1 MTNFA
6 LKEGSSSECAVI
18 EQRAETGC
26 EKDITPKNDPENDP
40 ENDPD
45 NEEGTYIE
53 PNSEN
58 DSGSIIRISDVLEYL
73 FCSRFIYYMYCLD
86 IPQHEEKRFKV
97 IKGREVHETRKLTN
111 RDYVRKKL
119 NCMRKDSDVFIASKQ
134 HHIKGIV
141 DEVLFLEDGT
151 AAPLEYKFAE
161 YKDKIFKTY
170 KFQLVLQALL
180 IRENYSIEVNRAY
193 ICFTRSNS
201 LVKEME
207 ITTSDFKKA
216 EKIIE
221 EILDI
226 VQKGLYPKTTISSRK
241 CVDCCYRNICV

>member
-1 MTNFA
+1 MT
-6 LKEGSSSECAVI
+6 SSECAENEV
-18 EQRAETGC
+18 RAETGV
-26 EKDITPKNDPENDP
+26 EKNTDVDKDTEDEG
-40 ENDPD
+40 EMAVEPD
-45 NEEGTYIE
+45 
-53 PNSEN
+53 SDSDS
-58 DSGSIIRISDVLEYL
+58 DSGTIIRISDVLEYL

-97 IKGREVHETRKLTN
+97 LKGREVHETRKLTN

-119 NCMRKDSDVFIASKQ
+119 NCTRKESEVFIASKQ
-134 HHIKGIV
+134 NHIKGIV

-180 IRENYSIEVNRAY
+180 IRENYNVEVNRAY

-207 ITTSDFKKA
+207 ISTSDFKKA

-221 EILDI
+221 EIL
-226 VQKGLYPKTTISSRK
+226 
-241 CVDCCYRNICV
+241 

>member
-1 MTNFA
+1 M
-6 LKEGSSSECAVI
+6 SDSEFVPGEEA
-18 EQRAETGC
+18 
-26 EKDITPKNDPENDP
+26 ENDAEIGSEVP
-40 ENDPD
+40 GESIG
-45 NEEGTYIE
+45 GTD
-53 PNSEN
+53 SET
-58 DSGSIIRISDVLEYL
+58 IIRISDVLEYL
-73 FCSRFIYYMYCLD
+73 FCPRFIYYMYCLD

-119 NCMRKDSDVFIASKQ
+119 NCISKESDVFIASKMN
-134 HHIKGIV
+134 HIKGIV

-161 YKDKIFKTY
+161 YKDKVFKTY

-180 IRENYSIEVNRAY
+180 IRENYNIEVNRAY
-193 ICFTRSNS
+193 LCFTRSNS

-207 ITTSDFKKA
+207 ITNSDFKKA
-216 EKIIE
+216 GKIIE

-226 VQKGLYPKTTISSRK
+226 IEKGLYPKTTRSSRK

>member
-1 MTNFA
+1 MSDSGFV
-6 LKEGSSSECAVI
+6 SSEMVEADI
-18 EQRAETGC
+18 ETS
-26 EKDITPKNDPENDP
+26 
-40 ENDPD
+40 
-45 NEEGTYIE
+45 NEEFTESRGETD
-53 PNSEN
+53 SET
-58 DSGSIIRISDVLEYL
+58 IVRISDVLEYL

-111 RDYVRKKL
+111 KDYVRKKL
-119 NCMRKDSDVFIASKQ
+119 NCIRKESDVFIASKKS
-134 HHIKGIV
+134 HIKGIV
-141 DEVLFLEDGT
+141 DEVLFLDDGT

-161 YKDKIFKTY
+161 YKDKVFKTY

-180 IRENYSIEVNRAY
+180 IRENYNIEVNRAY

-207 ITTSDFKKA
+207 ISNSDFKKA
-216 EKIIE
+216 EKIIQ

-226 VQKGLYPKTTISSRK
+226 IQKGLYPKTSRSSRK

>member
-1 MTNFA
+1 MTN
-6 LKEGSSSECAVI
+6 SECTVDEKMVEKSVENDAENEDKTVI
-18 EQRAETGC
+18 EL
-26 EKDITPKNDPENDP
+26 D
-40 ENDPD
+40 
-45 NEEGTYIE
+45 
-53 PNSEN
+53 SEN
-58 DSGSIIRISDVLEYL
+58 DSGTIIRISDVLEYL
-73 FCSRFIYYMYCLD
+73 FCPRFIYYMYCLD

-97 IKGREVHETRKLTN
+97 LKGREVHETRKLTN

-119 NCMRKDSDVFIASKQ
+119 NCIRKESEVFIASKQ

-180 IRENYSIEVNRAY
+180 IRENYNIKVNRAY

-201 LVKEME
+201 LVKEMG
-207 ITTSDFKKA
+207 ITNSDFKKA

-221 EILDI
+221 EIVEI
-226 VQKGLYPKTTISSRK
+226 VQKGLYPKTSRSSRK

>member
-1 MTNFA
+1 MT
-6 LKEGSSSECAVI
+6 SSEFSVN
-18 EQRAETGC
+18 EEKAETGV
-26 EKDITPKNDPENDP
+26 EKDTDVEIDPED
-40 ENDPD
+40 EDC
-45 NEEGTYIE
+45 TAVE
-53 PNSEN
+53 PYSDN
-58 DSGSIIRISDVLEYL
+58 DSGTIIRISDVLEYL

-86 IPQHEEKRFKV
+86 IPQYEEKRFKV

-119 NCMRKDSDVFIASKQ
+119 NCTRKESEVFIASKQ

-180 IRENYSIEVNRAY
+180 IRENYNIEVNRAY
-193 ICFTRSNS
+193 LCFTRSNS

-207 ITTSDFKKA
+207 ISASDFKKA

-221 EILDI
+221 EIIDI
-226 VQKGLYPKTTISSRK
+226 IQKGLYPKTTRSSRK

>member
-1 MTNFA
+1 M
-6 LKEGSSSECAVI
+6 GDSEFVPG
-18 EQRAETGC
+18 EEAETDA
-26 EKDITPKNDPENDP
+26 EIN
-40 ENDPD
+40 
-45 NEEGTYIE
+45 NEILEDLTE
-53 PNSEN
+53 ETDSET
-58 DSGSIIRISDVLEYL
+58 IIRISDVLEYL
-73 FCSRFIYYMYCLD
+73 FCPRFIYYMYCLD

-111 RDYVRKKL
+111 REYVRKKL
-119 NCMRKDSDVFIASKQ
+119 NCIRKESDVFIASKKN
-134 HHIKGIV
+134 HIKGIV

-161 YKDKIFKTY
+161 YKDKVFKTY

-180 IRENYSIEVNRAY
+180 IKENYNIEVNRAY
-193 ICFTRSNS
+193 LCFTRSNS

-207 ITTSDFKKA
+207 ITSTDFKKA

-226 VQKGLYPKTTISSRK
+226 VQKGLYPKTSRSSRK

>member
-1 MTNFA
+1 MTN
-6 LKEGSSSECAVI
+6 SECTVDEKMVEKGVENDAENEDKTVI
-18 EQRAETGC
+18 EL
-26 EKDITPKNDPENDP
+26 D
-40 ENDPD
+40 
-45 NEEGTYIE
+45 
-53 PNSEN
+53 SEN
-58 DSGSIIRISDVLEYL
+58 DSGTIIRISDVLEYL
-73 FCSRFIYYMYCLD
+73 FCPRFIYYMYCLD

-97 IKGREVHETRKLTN
+97 LKGREVHETRKLTN

-119 NCMRKDSDVFIASKQ
+119 NCIRKESEVFIASKQ

-180 IRENYSIEVNRAY
+180 IRENYNIKVNRAY

-201 LVKEME
+201 LVKEMG
-207 ITTSDFKKA
+207 ITNSDFKKA

-221 EILDI
+221 EIVEI
-226 VQKGLYPKTTISSRK
+226 VQKGLYPKTSRSSRK

>member
-1 MTNFA
+1 MA
-6 LKEGSSSECAVI
+6 DSELI
-18 EQRAETGC
+18 EN
-26 EKDITPKNDPENDP
+26 EKIDTDVGINSDTFTEL
-40 ENDPD
+40 
-45 NEEGTYIE
+45 
-53 PNSEN
+53 NSEN
-58 DSGSIIRISDVLEYL
+58 DSGTLIRISDVLEYL
-73 FCSRFIYYMYCLD
+73 FCPRFTYYMYCLD

-97 IKGREVHETRKLTN
+97 VKGREVHETRKLAN
-111 RDYVRKKL
+111 RDYVRRKL
-119 NCMRKDSDVFIASKQ
+119 SCIRKESDVFIASKQ
-134 HHIKGIV
+134 NHIKGIV

-170 KFQLVLQALL
+170 KFQLILQALM
-180 IRENYSIEVNRAY
+180 IRENYNIGVNRAY

-226 VQKGLYPKTTISSRK
+226 VQKGLYPKTSKSSSK

>member
-1 MTNFA
+1 MT
-6 LKEGSSSECAVI
+6 SSEYM
-18 EQRAETGC
+18 
-26 EKDITPKNDPENDP
+26 
-40 ENDPD
+40 D
-45 NEEGTYIE
+45 NEERAEIGV
-53 PNSEN
+53 EN
-58 DSGSIIRISDVLEYL
+58 DTDVEKDTENEGGTAVEPDSDSDSGTMIRISDVLEYL
-73 FCSRFIYYMYCLD
+73 FCSRFTYYMYCLD

-97 IKGREVHETRKLTN
+97 LKGREVHETRKLTN

-119 NCMRKDSDVFIASKQ
+119 SCTRKESEVFIASKQ

-180 IRENYSIEVNRAY
+180 IRENYNIEVNRAY
-193 ICFTRSNS
+193 LCFTRSNS

-207 ITTSDFKKA
+207 ISTSDFKKA

-221 EILDI
+221 EIIDI
-226 VQKGLYPKTTISSRK
+226 IQKGLYPKTTRSSRK

>member
-1 MTNFA
+1 MTKFESVTA
-6 LKEGSSSECAVI
+6 EDELRAGT
-18 EQRAETGC
+18 QREVEIDLENDTEYDTENDNGEYAET
-26 EKDITPKNDPENDP
+26 D
-40 ENDPD
+40 
-45 NEEGTYIE
+45 
-53 PNSEN
+53 SET
-58 DSGSIIRISDVLEYL
+58 IIRISDVLEYL

-97 IKGREVHETRKLTN
+97 LKGREVHETRKLTN
-111 RDYVRKKL
+111 RDYLRRGLYCTRKE
-119 NCMRKDSDVFIASKQ
+119 CDVFIASKE

-180 IRENYSIEVNRAY
+180 IRENYNIEVNRAY
-193 ICFTRSNS
+193 LCFTRSNS
-201 LVKEME
+201 LIKEIV
-207 ITTSDFKKA
+207 ITKPDFKKA

-226 VQKGLYPKTTISSRK
+226 IQKGLYPKASKPSRK
-241 CVDCCYRNICV
+241 CVDCCYRNICA

>member
-1 MTNFA
+1 MT
-6 LKEGSSSECAVI
+6 SSECSVN
-18 EQRAETGC
+18 EERAETGVGKDTNV
-26 EKDITPKNDPENDP
+26 EKAQEDEDEAVV
-40 ENDPD
+40 EPD
-45 NEEGTYIE
+45 
-53 PNSEN
+53 SDN
-58 DSGSIIRISDVLEYL
+58 DSGTMIRISDVLEYL
-73 FCSRFIYYMYCLD
+73 FCPRFIYYMYCLD
-86 IPQHEEKRFKV
+86 IPQYEEKRFKV

-119 NCMRKDSDVFIASKQ
+119 NCTRKESEVFIASKQ

-170 KFQLVLQALL
+170 KFQLVLQALM
-180 IRENYSIEVNRAY
+180 IRENYNIEVNRAY
-193 ICFTRSNS
+193 LCFTRSNS

-207 ITTSDFKKA
+207 ISASDFKKA

-221 EILDI
+221 EIIDI
-226 VQKGLYPKTTISSRK
+226 IQKGLYPKTTRSSRK

>member
-1 MTNFA
+1 MS
-6 LKEGSSSECAVI
+6 KSESIIVEDDLGAGNQI
-18 EQRAETGC
+18 EAENGIGDYDNISAET
-26 EKDITPKNDPENDP
+26 DF
-40 ENDPD
+40 
-45 NEEGTYIE
+45 GT
-53 PNSEN
+53 
-58 DSGSIIRISDVLEYL
+58 IIRISDVLEYL

-97 IKGREVHETRKLTN
+97 LKGREVHETRKLTN
-111 RDYVRKKL
+111 RDYLRRSLDCIRKES
-119 NCMRKDSDVFIASKQ
+119 NVFIASKER
-134 HHIKGIV
+134 HIKGIV

-161 YKDKIFKTY
+161 YKEKVFKTY

-180 IRENYSIEVNRAY
+180 IRENYNIEVNRAY

-201 LVKEME
+201 LVKEIE
-207 ITTSDFKKA
+207 INASDFKKA
-216 EKIIE
+216 EKIIQ

-226 VQKGLYPKTTISSRK
+226 VQKGLYPKTSRSSRK

>member
-1 MTNFA
+1 M
-6 LKEGSSSECAVI
+6 KSSEYM
-18 EQRAETGC
+18 ENEERTETGV
-26 EKDITPKNDPENDP
+26 ENDTDV
-40 ENDPD
+40 ENDAENEGRTAVEPD
-45 NEEGTYIE
+45 
-53 PNSEN
+53 SDN
-58 DSGSIIRISDVLEYL
+58 DSGTMIRISDVLEYL

-86 IPQHEEKRFKV
+86 IPQYEEKRFKV

-119 NCMRKDSDVFIASKQ
+119 NCTRKESEVFIASKQ

-180 IRENYSIEVNRAY
+180 IRENYNIEVNRAY
-193 ICFTRSNS
+193 LCFTRSNS

-207 ITTSDFKKA
+207 ISTSDFKKA
-216 EKIIE
+216 EKIIK
-221 EILDI
+221 EIIDI
-226 VQKGLYPKTTISSRK
+226 IQKGLYPKTTRKTTRSCSRMPSTQYLNL
-241 CVDCCYRNICV
+241 VMASFQSLF

>member
-1 MTNFA
+1 MT
-6 LKEGSSSECAVI
+6 SSEFLVN
-18 EQRAETGC
+18 EERAETAV
-26 EKDITPKNDPENDP
+26 EN
-40 ENDPD
+40 
-45 NEEGTYIE
+45 GTDDE
-53 PNSEN
+53 DETAVELDSDN
-58 DSGSIIRISDVLEYL
+58 DSGTIIRISDVLEYL
-73 FCSRFIYYMYCLD
+73 FCPRFTYYMYCLD

-97 IKGREVHETRKLTN
+97 VKGREVHETRKLTN

-119 NCMRKDSDVFIASKQ
+119 NCTRKESEVFIASKQ

-180 IRENYSIEVNRAY
+180 IRENYNIEVNRAY
-193 ICFTRSNS
+193 LCFTRSNS

-207 ITTSDFKKA
+207 ISTTDFKKA

-226 VQKGLYPKTTISSRK
+226 IEKGLYPKTSRSSRK

>member
-1 MTNFA
+1 MTN
-6 LKEGSSSECAVI
+6 SECAVN
-18 EQRAETGC
+18 EEMVETGV
-26 EKDITPKNDPENDP
+26 EKDAENEDK
-40 ENDPD
+40 
-45 NEEGTYIE
+45 TVIE
-53 PNSEN
+53 LDSEN
-58 DSGSIIRISDVLEYL
+58 DSGTIIRISDVLEYL
-73 FCSRFIYYMYCLD
+73 FCPRFIYYMYCLD

-97 IKGREVHETRKLTN
+97 LKGREVHETRKLTN

-119 NCMRKDSDVFIASKQ
+119 NCIRKESEVFIASKQ

-180 IRENYSIEVNRAY
+180 IRENYNIKVNRAY

-201 LVKEME
+201 LVKEMG
-207 ITTSDFKKA
+207 ITNSDFKKA

-221 EILDI
+221 EIVEI
-226 VQKGLYPKTTISSRK
+226 VQKGLYPKTSRSSRK

>member
-1 MTNFA
+1 MA
-6 LKEGSSSECAVI
+6 DSEFVPGR
-18 EQRAETGC
+18 EAETDAEINKGVPG
-26 EKDITPKNDPENDP
+26 DLT
-40 ENDPD
+40 
-45 NEEGTYIE
+45 EETD
-53 PNSEN
+53 SET
-58 DSGSIIRISDVLEYL
+58 IIRISDVLEYL
-73 FCSRFIYYMYCLD
+73 FCPRFIYYMYCLD

-119 NCMRKDSDVFIASKQ
+119 NCIRKESDVFIASKK

-141 DEVLFLEDGT
+141 DEVLFLDDGT

-161 YKDKIFKTY
+161 YKDQIFKTY
-170 KFQLVLQALL
+170 KFQLVLQSLL
-180 IRENYSIEVNRAY
+180 IRENYNIEVNRAY
-193 ICFTRSNS
+193 LCFTRSNS

-207 ITTSDFKKA
+207 ITNSDFKKA

-221 EILDI
+221 EIVDI
-226 VQKGLYPKTTISSRK
+226 VQKGLYPKTSTSSRK

>member
-1 MTNFA
+1 MT
-6 LKEGSSSECAVI
+6 KSESIIAENDLGAGTQKDIGNDIGGDDGVY
-18 EQRAETGC
+18 AET
-26 EKDITPKNDPENDP
+26 
-40 ENDPD
+40 
-45 NEEGTYIE
+45 
-53 PNSEN
+53 
-58 DSGSIIRISDVLEYL
+58 DSGTIIRISDVLEYL

-97 IKGREVHETRKLTN
+97 LKGREVHETRKLTN
-111 RDYVRKKL
+111 KDYLRRSLDCIRKES
-119 NCMRKDSDVFIASKQ
+119 NVFIASKER
-134 HHIKGIV
+134 HIKGIV

-161 YKDKIFKTY
+161 YKEKVFKTY

-180 IRENYSIEVNRAY
+180 IRENYNIEVNRAY

-201 LVKEME
+201 LVKEIE
-207 ITTSDFKKA
+207 ITTTDLKKA
-216 EKIIE
+216 DKIIQ

-226 VQKGLYPKTTISSRK
+226 IQKGLYPKTSRSSRK